1 MKLKEIKKQSEFCAE
16 LMRRVNDD
24 VQKSYIVTYSTIKN
38 HTQIATDIIRLRRE
52 LNDLRAMLDQW
63 GVEE

>member
-24 VQKSYIVTYSTIKN
+24 VQKSRANYGTVDK
-38 HTQIATDIIRLRRE
+38 HTQMVADIVRLRRE
-52 LNDLRAMLDQW
+52 LNDLRATLGQW
-63 GVEE
+63 GIEE

>member
-16 LMRRVNDD
+16 LMKRVNDD
-24 VQKSYIVTYSTIKN
+24 VQKSRANYGTVDK